1 MAKLAWGLA
10 VALSLLWSSSAVA
23 QDVGDSGGG
32 AVLPPPVKVPDSA
45 SAGARPQQKE
55 LGIRLSANVGREGM
69 WVAPTAEDW
78 AKPCLIRFERSWED
92 ALAVAKET
100 QKAILICISMDG
112 EIASEH
118 YAGKRYRDPEITALY
133 EPYVC
138 VIASVYR
145 HTPRDYD
152 DAGNRVLCPRFGSVT
167 CGEHIAIEP
176 IVFAKYLDGVRVA
189 PRHIMVE
196 LDGSEVYDVY
206 YANDTASVF
215 DTLQD
220 GVINRTTESRTI
232 IRGDRP
238 VTERV
243 GSRAIEDR
251 VAVEKAYRKGDK
263 TLREKLLS
271 AALAN
276 PDADPT
282 DLLRMAVFGFDND
295 LGTQARAAL
304 AKADSPGAVNLISEA
319 LRVPMAAAERDAL
332 IAALERMG
340 ETSKKAWWL
349 AVVSRGLDNNSSSVD
364 VGEWTK
370 ALAAS
375 KAAGSG
381 TYSGADENVPTD
393 ARAAAWMKL
402 EAEHARHAAACRAT
416 PDAAPP
422 HVERAIAAFALAQK
436 ADETFG
442 GDTRSGRAYRRHFM
456 HDARDAAQ
464 QAEQLGAT
472 DWRVSATLALCD
484 YYGADIFGGERA
496 AAYPR
501 AEQAVGAMP
510 PGQSDWNSMAVLTIF
525 AEARFK
531 AIKAAVK
538 RKEKWPPGWLTDL
551 DAAYSILLQHPLGSD
566 AQIAWHYDFL
576 VWLRAHRRSVR
587 VLDKGLA
594 RFPNSS
600 LLHNKLRARLLK
612 WRGVDG
618 LEEAYA
624 RMMEKDDRGRDV
636 PWFAGY
642 ASMLAGDYYRKAGNA
657 PRAKA
662 AYGRA
667 TALFSQAI
675 ESNPASQQSADQQ
688 AAFALAGQARMSY
701 QLGDDADAHREILAS
716 FARFEEAAGAR
727 DGAGVTPVE
736 TAQMLLARL
745 RENEATALAD
755 SLFEAL
761 SELPPDY
768 LLPDRP

>member
-1 MAKLAWGLA
+1 VSLFVPRSKPALIGLIVGLGLLAPALA
-10 VALSLLWSSSAVA
+10 
-23 QDVGDSGGG
+23 QEGGG
-32 AVLPPPVKVPDSA
+32 AALPPPVTGRDK
-45 SAGARPQQKE
+45 PQKKE
-55 LGIRLSANVGREGM
+55 LGTRQAANVGREGM
-69 WVAPTAEDW
+69 WPAPTAADW
-78 AKPCLIRFERSWED
+78 AKPCLIRFERSWDD

-176 IVFAKYLDGVRVA
+176 IVYAKYLDEVRIA

-215 DTLQD
+215 DKIQD
-220 GVINRTTESRTI
+220 GVIERTTQPKTI

-251 VAVEKAYRKGDK
+251 VAVENAYHRGDK
-263 TLREKLLS
+263 SLRKKLLDE
-271 AALAN
+271 ALKN

-282 DLLRMAVFGFDND
+282 DLLRLAVFGFDND
-295 LGTQARAAL
+295 LGKQARAAL

-319 LRVPMAAAERDAL
+319 LRVPMEGAERDAL

-349 AVVSRGLDNNSSSVD
+349 AVVNRGLDSSSTAVD
-364 VGEWTK
+364 VGGWTK
-370 ALAAS
+370 AFAESAAS
-375 KAAGSG
+375 GGSAGSG
-381 TYSGADENVPTD
+381 SYGGATADEPTD
-393 ARAAAWMKL
+393 ESAAAWMKL
-402 EAEHARHAAACRAT
+402 EREHALQIAACT
-416 PDAAPP
+416 SSPDLAEPR
-422 HVERAIAAFALAQK
+422 VERAIAALALARK
-436 ADETFG
+436 ARETFG
-442 GDTRSGRAYRRHFM
+442 GETRSGRAFRRHFM
-456 HDARDAAQ
+456 HDARDSALEAQ
-464 QAEQLGAT
+464 KMGAT
-472 DWRVSATLALCD
+472 DWRVSAVLSLAD
-484 YYGADIFGGERA
+484 YYGSDVLRTERA
-496 AAYPR
+496 AAYPH
-501 AEQAVGAMP
+501 AEVAVKAMP
-510 PGQSDWNSMAVLTIF
+510 PGQSDWNSVAVLTIF
-525 AEARFK
+525 AESRFK
-531 AIKAAVK
+531 AIKASVK
-538 RKEKWPPGWLTDL
+538 KKEKWPPGWLTDL
-551 DAAYSILLQHPLGSD
+551 DAAYSVLLQHPLGTD
-566 AQIAWHYDFL
+566 VQIAWHYDFL
-576 VWLRAHRRSVR
+576 VWLRAHRRSAR

-600 LLHNKLRARLLK
+600 VLHKKMRDRLVK
-612 WRGVDG
+612 WRGIDG
-618 LEEAYA
+618 LETAYTK
-624 RMMEKDDRGRDV
+624 MMAADDRGRDV

-642 ASMLAGDYYRKAGNA
+642 ASTVAGDFYRKAGNA
-657 PRAKA
+657 PRAKE

-667 TALFSQAI
+667 VAYFDEAAA
-675 ESNPASQQSADQQ
+675 SNPDAKDSSDRQ

-701 QLGDDADAHREILAS
+701 QLGDDEAAYTEILAS
-716 FARFEEAAGAR
+716 FARFEAAAGAR

-745 RENEATALAD
+745 RDDDKTELVD
-755 SLFEAL
+755 SLFAAL
-761 SELPPDY
+761 AELPPEY